1 MPEEEII
8 IAIDPGTKKCGYAVA
23 DSNLSVLQREVV
35 PTEKITKTIED
46 SLNIYKINK
55 IILGNGTNYKNIE
68 ERLKNQF
75 SLLKIILIE
84 EKFSTLEARKKY
96 FEAHPPRGILKIIP
110 LSLRVPPG
118 HYDDFVAILL
128 AEKYFKN
135 KNSRGRPCVCP

>member
-23 DSNLSVLQREVV
+23 DSNLSILQREVIS
-35 PTEKITKTIED
+35 TDKIVEIITD
-46 SLNIYKINK
+46 SLNIYKIDK

-68 ERLKNQF
+68 ESLKNHF
-75 SLLKIILIE
+75 SKLKIVLIE
-84 EKFSTLEARKKY
+84 EEFSTLEARKKY
-96 FEAHPPRGILKIIP
+96 FEAHPPRGIFKFIP

-118 HYDDFVAILL
+118 HYDDFAAILL

-135 KNSRGRPCVCP
+135 NEY

>member
-23 DSNLSVLQREVV
+23 DSNLSILQREVIS
-35 PTEKITKTIED
+35 TDKIVETITD
-46 SLNIYKINK
+46 TLNIYKIDK

-68 ERLKNQF
+68 EGLKNKF
-75 SLLKIILIE
+75 SKLQIALIE

-96 FEAHPPRGILKIIP
+96 FKEHPPRGIFKLIP
-110 LSLRVPPG
+110 LSLRVPPCS
-118 HYDDFVAILL
+118 YDDFVAVLL

-135 KNSRGRPCVCP
+135 NR

>member
-23 DSNLSVLQREVV
+23 DSNLSVLQREVIF
-35 PTEKITKTIED
+35 TEKISKTIED

-68 ERLKNQF
+68 KRLKNHF
-75 SLLKIILIE
+75 PELKIILIE

-96 FEAHPPRGILKIIP
+96 FEAHPPRGIFKLIP
-110 LSLRVPPG
+110 LSLRVPPC
-118 HYDDFVAILL
+118 HYDDFVAVLL
-128 AEKYFKN
+128 AEKYFRN
-135 KNSRGRPCVCP
+135 KISR